1 MWTVTA
7 MKTWSEATVWIWAF
21 WICVL
26 LKKKKKKLKSPKF
39 LDNTKGI
46 VLDSIKN
53 CIENMG
59 ELGE

>member
-1 MWTVTA
+1 
-7 MKTWSEATVWIWAF
+7 MKLQSESELSESVF
-21 WICVL
+21 Y